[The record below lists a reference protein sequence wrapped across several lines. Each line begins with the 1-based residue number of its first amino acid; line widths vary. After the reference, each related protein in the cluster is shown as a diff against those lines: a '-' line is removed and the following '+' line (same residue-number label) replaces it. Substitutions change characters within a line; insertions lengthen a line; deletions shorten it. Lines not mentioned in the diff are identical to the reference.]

1 MKRRKNWGEAMRREF
16 KIMRVS
22 YPDIQIPQWQG
33 RCLRGFFG
41 SERIAG
47 SLLHNHKTEGVAYRY
62 PLVQYKVIHGTP
74 TIVAIEDGI
83 SEIYPLVMERE
94 TLRLGDQ
101 EYNCGKIIFD
111 LRKDSVGDRKDPR
124 SYRFLSPWFALN
136 QENYQTYL
144 TSSQEG
150 KERLLERILVGNVLS
165 LTKGLGVTVETQLQS
180 SCQLRGGTSEFKG
193 ETVLSFRGTF
203 CINYDL
209 PDLCGIGKSISR
221 GFGTISQ
228 LNEQM

>member
-1 MKRRKNWGEAMRREF
+1 MRREL

-22 YPDIQIPQWQG
+22 YPDIQVPQWQG
-33 RCLRGFFG
+33 RRLRGFFG
-41 SERIAG
+41 SGQDAG
-47 SLLHNHKTEGVAYRY
+47 SVLHNHEKDGVAYRY

-83 SEIYPLVMERE
+83 SAIYPLVMERE

-101 EYNCGKIIFD
+101 EYDCGKIVFD
-111 LRKDSVGDRKDPR
+111 LRKDSIGDRKDFR
-124 SYRFLSPWFALN
+124 SYRFRSPWFALN
-136 QENYQTYL
+136 QENYKTYL
-144 TSSQEG
+144 ISSQEE

-193 ETVLSFRGTF
+193 ETVLSFWGTF

-221 GFGTISQ
+221 GFGAISQ
-228 LNEQM
+228 FNEQM